1 MSSERIV
8 INISR
13 DAFTDAVLT
22 ALERDT
28 GALPI
33 VPEILRIIKIKQ
45 RREELRETRLRNL
58 AQRHAPQIARKKTIT
73 PPPTRW
79 QRIKRELTQRLQ
91 HA

>member
-1 MSSERIV
+1 MSNDRIV

-13 DAFTDAVLT
+13 DGFTDAVLS

-58 AQRHAPQIARKKTIT
+58 AQRHAPRKPKAIVV
-73 PPPTRW
+73 PTRW
-79 QRIKRELTQRLQ
+79 QRIKRELHARLQ
-91 HA
+91 HV